1 MRLGKYLS
9 SLTKPELE
17 EITTNAN
24 FTDDEQK
31 IFELLKKDKCIT
43 EIAISLCV
51 CERTINRRIKN
62 IKSKISE
69 VGGYHGK
76 NNTYGEDI
84 ETKDIVLSDKIIE
97 LIASIIDR

>member
-17 EITTNAN
+17 LIVNIAN

-31 IFELLKKDKCIT
+31 IFELLAKDKSIT
-43 EIAISLCV
+43 QIATSLCV

-62 IKSKISE
+62 IESKISK
-69 VGGYHGK
+69 VGGYRGK
-76 NNTYGEDI
+76 NN
-84 ETKDIVLSDKIIE
+84 
-97 LIASIIDR
+97 A

>member
-17 EITTNAN
+17 SIIANAN

-31 IFELLKKDKCIT
+31 IFELLTKDRCVT
-43 EIAISLCV
+43 QIAINLCV

-62 IKSKISE
+62 IESKISK
-69 VGGYHGK
+69 VGGNYGK
-76 NNTYGEDI
+76 NNTQW
-84 ETKDIVLSDKIIE
+84 
-97 LIASIIDR
+97 RRN

>member
-17 EITTNAN
+17 LIVKIAN

-31 IFELLKKDKCIT
+31 IFELLAKDKSIT
-43 EIAISLCV
+43 QIATSICV

-62 IKSKISE
+62 IESKISK
-69 VGGYHGK
+69 VGGYRGK
-76 NNTYGEDI
+76 NNT
-84 ETKDIVLSDKIIE
+84 
-97 LIASIIDR
+97 

>member
-17 EITTNAN
+17 LIIKIAN

-31 IFELLKKDKCIT
+31 IFELLAKDKSIT
-43 EIAISLCV
+43 QIAISLCV

-62 IKSKISE
+62 IERKISKA
-69 VGGYHGK
+69 GGK
-76 NNTYGEDI
+76 NGKSNN
-84 ETKDIVLSDKIIE
+84 
-97 LIASIIDR
+97 

>member
-17 EITTNAN
+17 EIITNAN

-62 IKSKISE
+62 IESKISK

-76 NNTYGEDI
+76 NNT
-84 ETKDIVLSDKIIE
+84 
-97 LIASIIDR
+97 

>member
-17 EITTNAN
+17 LIVKIAN

-31 IFELLKKDKCIT
+31 IFELLAKDKSIT
-43 EIAISLCV
+43 QIATSLCV

-62 IKSKISE
+62 IESKISK
-69 VGGYHGK
+69 VGGYRGK
-76 NNTYGEDI
+76 NND
-84 ETKDIVLSDKIIE
+84 
-97 LIASIIDR
+97 

>member
-17 EITTNAN
+17 LIIQNAN

-31 IFELLKKDKCIT
+31 IFELLAKDRCIT
-43 EIAISLCV
+43 EIAINLCV

-62 IKSKISE
+62 IESKISK
-69 VGGYHGK
+69 VGEHYGK
-76 NNTYGEDI
+76 NNT
-84 ETKDIVLSDKIIE
+84 
-97 LIASIIDR
+97 